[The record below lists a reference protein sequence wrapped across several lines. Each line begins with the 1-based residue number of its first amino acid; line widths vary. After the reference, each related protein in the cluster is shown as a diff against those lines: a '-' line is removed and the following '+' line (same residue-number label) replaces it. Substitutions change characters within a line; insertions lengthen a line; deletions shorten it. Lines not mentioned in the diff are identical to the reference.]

1 MKILLFSD
9 LHANVEAAKR
19 VVVASRSVDF
29 VIGAGDFANGRQNI
43 GACINVLRSIAVP
56 SILVAGNNETTS
68 ELVEACRKWPSAIVL
83 HGSSTVVNGIT
94 IFGIGGG
101 IPVTPFGD
109 WSYDFAEEQA
119 ATLLETCPPR
129 SVLVSHSPPHG
140 AVDVS
145 SSGQSL
151 GSMAVRD
158 AIVRTDPL
166 LVVCGHIHASA
177 GQQALVGTTPVVNA
191 GPHGVVWDLQH

>member
-9 LHANVEAAKR
+9 LHTSVDAAKR
-19 VVVASRSVDF
+19 LVIAARLVDF

-43 GACINVLRSIAVP
+43 GACINVLKSITVP
-56 SILVAGNNETTS
+56 SVLVAGNNETTA
-68 ELVEACRKWPSAIVL
+68 ELIDACRKWPSAIVL
-83 HGSSTVVNGIT
+83 HGRSTVVKGVP

-101 IPVTPFGD
+101 VPVTPFGA
-109 WSYDFAEEQA
+109 WSYDFTEDDA
-119 ATLLETCPPR
+119 ATLLSTCPPR
-129 SVLVSHSPPHG
+129 SVLVSHSPPRG

-151 GSMAVRD
+151 GSTAVRD

-177 GQQALVGTTPVVNA
+177 GQQVFVGMTPVVNA
-191 GPHGVVWDLQH
+191 GPRGIVWDLN